1 MTDLSLHILD
11 LIQNSI
17 RAGASLIVITVA
29 EDPDDDTMTIVLEDN
44 GPGLNVPSDTAMD
57 PFYTTKNGKRMGLG
71 LSLFRSTV
79 EQAGGRLSLN
89 RSRFGGL
96 AVEATM
102 RLHHIDRTPLGDIAA
117 TVSSVVCT
125 NPEVDVWCRLRVGG
139 RESSV
144 RVSEVAKDI
153 PAGERVGLS
162 VARRVAERIEAEI
175 EAVEI
180 VA

>member
-1 MTDLSLHILD
+1 
-11 LIQNSI
+11 
-17 RAGASLIVITVA
+17 
-29 EDPDDDTMTIVLEDN
+29 
-44 GPGLNVPSDTAMD
+44 
-57 PFYTTKNGKRMGLG
+57 
-71 LSLFRSTV
+71 
-79 EQAGGRLSLN
+79 
-89 RSRFGGL
+89 
-96 AVEATM
+96 M